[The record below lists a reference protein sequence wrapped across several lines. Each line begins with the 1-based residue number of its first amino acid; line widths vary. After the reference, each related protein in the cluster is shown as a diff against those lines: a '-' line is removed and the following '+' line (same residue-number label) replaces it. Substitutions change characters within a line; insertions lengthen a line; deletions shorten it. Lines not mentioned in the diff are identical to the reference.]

1 MFYIINLLK
10 LVIYG
15 LNLLS
20 VMKEF
25 IYINGKKS
33 VEIERIKSDQEGVDE
48 TTDCNIYIDSNLHKF
63 DEGTSYDDKLKFA
76 ISKKREKYAEF
87 LNNQFENLVVL
98 TGAGSSVGIGK
109 DIVIGEETKERKG
122 RLLAQLWDDVKEV
135 ISEETLHE
143 FCKLVKY
150 EDKFKNEGE
159 EEQYIKNLEKL
170 LSLANIS
177 KNYVEHIPDE
187 GKQKIVIEDVIKKIE
202 EVIKTNCTLKL
213 PENAPHTLF
222 IEKITKRKVTLPRAK
237 IFTLNYDTLFEQAGR
252 KKNFTIIDGF
262 SFSHPRTFSGR
273 NFELD
278 IVSRN
283 SSRVK
288 EEDNFI
294 QKVFHLYK
302 PHGSVDWTNEDNQI
316 IQKDEP
322 DKSLMIYPKDSKYES
337 SYEQPYFEM
346 MSRFQQNV
354 RNENTLLICI
364 GFSFNDKHIVTAIVE
379 ALEQN
384 PGFQLMVVNKKIDNW
399 SKSFNL
405 IFEAGKIHNNI
416 VLVDEVFDDFAKYY
430 PDLKSYNQEDA
441 KKIILNLNNS
451 KHEQ

>member
-1 MFYIINLLK
+1 LFYIINLLK

-15 LNLLS
+15 LNLLN

-25 IYINGKKS
+25 IHINGKKS
-33 VEIERIKSDQEGVDE
+33 VEKESIKSDQEGVDE
-48 TTDCNIYIDSNLHKF
+48 TIDYNIYIDGNLHKF
-63 DEGTSYDDKLKFA
+63 DEGTTHDSKLKFA

-109 DIVIGEETKERKG
+109 DIQIGEETKERKG
-122 RLLAQLWDDVKEV
+122 RLLAELWDDVKEV
-135 ISEETLHE
+135 ISEETLYE

-150 EDKFKNEGE
+150 EDKFKNQGE
-159 EEQYIKNLEKL
+159 DEQYVKNLEKL

-177 KNYVEHIPDE
+177 KNYVEHTPAD
-187 GKQKIVIEDVIKKIE
+187 GKQKIVIENVIKKIE
-202 EVIKTNCTLKL
+202 EVIKANCTLKL

-302 PHGSVDWTNEDNQI
+302 PHGSVDWTNAENQI
-316 IQKDEP
+316 VQKDEP

-384 PGFQLMVVNKKIDNW
+384 PGFQLMVVNKGIDNW
-399 SKSFNL
+399 SKSFNP
-405 IFEAGKIHNNI
+405 IFEAAKIHNNI

-451 KHEQ
+451 KHE

>member
-1 MFYIINLLK
+1 
-10 LVIYG
+10 
-15 LNLLS
+15 
-20 VMKEF
+20 MKEY
-25 IYINGKKS
+25 IYINSTKS
-33 VEIERIKSDQEGVDE
+33 VEIESVKSDQDGVDE
-48 TTDCNIYIDSNLHKF
+48 IIDCNIYIDGSKHKF
-63 DEGTSYDDKLKFA
+63 EDGTTYADKLSFG
-76 ISKKREKYAEF
+76 ISKKRDKYSDF
-87 LNNQFENLVVL
+87 LNNQFENLIIL

-109 DIVIGEETKERKG
+109 DIQIEENTKERKG
-122 RLLAQLWDDVKEV
+122 RLLAQLWDDVKDV
-135 ISEETLHE
+135 ISEETLHG
-143 FCKLVKY
+143 FCELVKY
-150 EDKFKNEGE
+150 EDKFIKNEGE
-159 EEQYIKNLEKL
+159 EEQYVKNLEKL

-177 KNYVEHIPDE
+177 KNYVEHTPVE
-187 GKQKIVIEDVIKKIE
+187 GTEKIIIEDIIKKIE
-202 EVIKTNCTLKL
+202 NVIKTNCTLKL

-237 IFTLNYDTLFEQAGR
+237 VFTLNYDTLFEQAGR

-273 NFELD
+273 NFDLD

-322 DKSLMIYPKDSKYES
+322 EKSLMIYPKDSKYES

-346 MSRFQQNV
+346 MSRFQQNL

-364 GFSFNDKHIVTAIVE
+364 GFSFNDKHIVTAVVE

-384 PGFQLMVVNKKIDNW
+384 PGFQLMVVNKVIDSW
-399 SKSFNL
+399 TKSFKP
-405 IFEAGKIHNNI
+405 IFEAAKIHNNI
-416 VLVDEVFDDFAKYY
+416 VLVDEVFEDFAKYY

-451 KHEQ
+451 KHE

>member
-1 MFYIINLLK
+1 M
-10 LVIYG
+10 
-15 LNLLS
+15 
-20 VMKEF
+20 ERHF
-25 IYINGKKS
+25 IYLNGKKS
-33 VEIERIKSDQEGVDE
+33 VEIQNIKSDQEGVDE
-48 TTDCNIYIDSNLHKF
+48 IIDCNIYIDGNLHKF
-63 DEGTSYDDKLKFA
+63 DDGTTHADKLKLA

-87 LNNQFENLVVL
+87 LNNQFENLVIL

-109 DIVIGEETKERKG
+109 DILIGEETKERKG

-135 ISEETLHE
+135 ISEETLYE

-159 EEQYIKNLEKL
+159 EEQYVKNLEKL

-177 KNYVEHIPDE
+177 KNYVEHTPDKDKE
-187 GKQKIVIEDVIKKIE
+187 KIVIEDVIKKIE
-202 EVIKTNCTLKL
+202 DVIKTNCTLKL

-273 NFELD
+273 NFDLD

-302 PHGSVDWTNEDNQI
+302 PHGSIDWTNEENLI
-316 IQKDEP
+316 IQKDGSVKP
-322 DKSLMIYPKDSKYES
+322 LMIYPKDSKYES

-384 PGFQLMVVNKKIDNW
+384 PGFQLMVVNKGIDNW
-399 SKSFNL
+399 SKSFNP
-405 IFEAGKIHNNI
+405 IFEAAKIHSNI
-416 VLVDEVFDDFAKYY
+416 VLVDEVFEDFAKYY

-451 KHEQ
+451 KHE

>member
-1 MFYIINLLK
+1 MNKK
-10 LVIYG
+10 L
-15 LNLLS
+15 
-20 VMKEF
+20 

-33 VEIERIKSDQEGVDE
+33 VEVQYNVGHEIVDE
-48 TTDCNIYIDSNLHKF
+48 VYIDGIKYQF
-63 DEGTSYDDKLKFA
+63 DEKATSEDKLNIA
-76 ISKKREKYAEF
+76 IIKKREKYAEF

-109 DIVIGEETKERKG
+109 DIVIGEKTKERKG

-135 ISEETLHE
+135 ISEEILYE

-159 EEQYIKNLEKL
+159 DEQYVKNLEKL

-177 KNYVEHIPDE
+177 KNYVDHKPVD
-187 GKQKIVIEDVIKKIE
+187 GKQKIVIEDIIKKIE

-222 IEKITKRKVTLPRAK
+222 VEKITKRKVTLPRVK

-273 NFELD
+273 NFDLD

-302 PHGSVDWTNEDNQI
+302 PHGSIDWTNEGNQI
-316 IQKDEP
+316 IQKEEP

-384 PGFQLMVVNKKIDNW
+384 PGFQLMVVNKGIDNW
-399 SKSFNL
+399 SKSFNP
-405 IFEAGKIHNNI
+405 IFEAAKIHNNI